1 MMGAMRVETIGCF
14 HITMSAPKDVCWS
27 IVMDNAEWLTGYTL
41 MRAIPW
47 GEPTNGRKLWLLEKG
62 KPYVR

>member
-41 MRAIPW
+41 MRAHKRQKIMASR
-47 GEPTNGRKLWLLEKG
+47 ERKTICPMMKT
-62 KPYVR
+62 